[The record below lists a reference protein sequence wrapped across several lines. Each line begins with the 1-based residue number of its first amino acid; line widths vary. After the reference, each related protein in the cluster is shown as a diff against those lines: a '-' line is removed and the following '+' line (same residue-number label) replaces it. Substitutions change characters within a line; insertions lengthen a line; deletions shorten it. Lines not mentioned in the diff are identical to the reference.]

1 MVGFGYRSQQTGM
14 AGLVPTRRNAAAEA
28 RAQRTHDPTTERNR
42 NAGRPRKPDRCT
54 GLYLWQGNKDTL
66 YRIHGTNEPWTIGQN
81 VSSGCIRLTNDDI
94 TDLYNRTPIGTKVLV
109 LATAYNASV
118 ASGIVAAAAALDRA
132 ALECLPSNGTLRPH
146 FQGESYK
153 NENQNTLDDGRCCDD
168 VGRGSGSGLSGPD
181 AVRNARGARESGHQM
196 NGPSDGAFHH
206 RFEDAEKWAKEFDNP
221 ERDAWQKPEE
231 ILDALHLQR
240 TSLVADIGAGTGYFS
255 VRIAK
260 RIPEGKIFAADIE
273 PDMVR
278 YLGERARREQ
288 LINLVPVQA
297 SADAVNLPEP
307 VDVALVVDT
316 YHHIGNRTQ
325 YFAKLKSL
333 LRPAGRLVIVDFKA
347 DSPNGPPVRHRISP
361 ERVTQELKAAGYTL
375 VDTLQFLPRQYCLIF
390 DKGDS

>member
-1 MVGFGYRSQQTGM
+1 MKSETKILSTMAIFAMMWGGGAARDSTAQTRSEI
-14 AGLVPTRRNAAAEA
+14 PAEHA
-28 RAQRTHDPTTERNR
+28 
-42 NAGRPRKPDRCT
+42 
-54 GLYLWQGNKDTL
+54 
-66 YRIHGTNEPWTIGQN
+66 
-81 VSSGCIRLTNDDI
+81 
-94 TDLYNRTPIGTKVLV
+94 TP
-109 LATAYNASV
+109 
-118 ASGIVAAAAALDRA
+118 
-132 ALECLPSNGTLRPH
+132 
-146 FQGESYK
+146 
-153 NENQNTLDDGRCCDD
+153 
-168 VGRGSGSGLSGPD
+168 
-181 AVRNARGARESGHQM
+181 GHQM

-278 YLGERARREQ
+278 YLGERARREH
-288 LINLVPVQA
+288 LINLVPVRA

-325 YFAKLKSL
+325 YFAGKGHARAQGRWARARGHASVPAKAILPNLRQGQFVSGL
-333 LRPAGRLVIVDFKA
+333 LDCA
-347 DSPNGPPVRHRISP
+347 S
-361 ERVTQELKAAGYTL
+361 
-375 VDTLQFLPRQYCLIF
+375 
-390 DKGDS
+390 

>member
-1 MVGFGYRSQQTGM
+1 MKTKILS
-14 AGLVPTRRNAAAEA
+14 
-28 RAQRTHDPTTERNR
+28 
-42 NAGRPRKPDRCT
+42 
-54 GLYLWQGNKDTL
+54 
-66 YRIHGTNEPWTIGQN
+66 TIA
-81 VSSGCIRLTNDDI
+81 V
-94 TDLYNRTPIGTKVLV
+94 
-109 LATAYNASV
+109 V
-118 ASGIVAAAAALDRA
+118 AMMWG
-132 ALECLPSNGTLRPH
+132 G
-146 FQGESYK
+146 G
-153 NENQNTLDDGRCCDD
+153 
-168 VGRGSGSGLSGPD
+168 
-181 AVRNARGARESGHQM
+181 AVRYSPAQTRSETPVEHARPGHQM

-231 ILDALHLQR
+231 ILDVLHLQR

-278 YLGERARREQ
+278 YLGERARREH

-297 SADAVNLPEP
+297 SADAVNFPEP

-325 YFAKLKSL
+325 YFAKLKSS

-347 DSPNGPPVRHRISP
+347 EFTERPARPASDLPGKGHARAQCRWLRARGHASVPAEAILPN
-361 ERVTQELKAAGYTL
+361 L
-375 VDTLQFLPRQYCLIF
+375 RQ
-390 DKGDS
+390 G